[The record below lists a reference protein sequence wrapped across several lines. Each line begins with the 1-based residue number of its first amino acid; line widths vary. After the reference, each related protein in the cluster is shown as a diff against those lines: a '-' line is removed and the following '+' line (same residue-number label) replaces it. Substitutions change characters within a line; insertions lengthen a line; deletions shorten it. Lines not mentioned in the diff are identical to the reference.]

1 MVMNFLAPQSP
12 TTEVDLDFKTFFVSL
27 VESACRDGLTLADID
42 QEIAGVREGL
52 DVPGLES
59 WPLKIM
65 SVLRQKWKSV
75 VSVARLRPTANST
88 ALVFA
93 PTPARLCLLRTGTS
107 FWMNK
112 VHASN

>member
-59 WPLKIM
+59 WPLKEWATQTYWAYQNNVRAAAKVEVCGLCGKI
-65 SVLRQKWKSV
+65 
-75 VSVARLRPTANST
+75 
-88 ALVFA
+88 A
-93 PTPARLCLLRTGTS
+93 PYRELNCAS
-107 FWMNK
+107 FCPYTR
-112 VHASN
+112 